1 MIRQLAQVDLNLLVA
16 LDALLQEGSVT
27 KAARR
32 VGISQPAM
40 SNALKRLR
48 KMLDDEILV
57 RSGSTMVPTP
67 RAMELA
73 GPVHDAL
80 TTIQQALESRSS
92 FDPGQAK
99 GRFAL
104 AGSDYTSLVLLPD
117 LVETLREKAPGMELA
132 VLNLPTELPARALES
147 GEVHLAVGVFREVP
161 GNHVQR
167 ALFRDRFVCV
177 TRKGHPRI
185 QGPLDLDTYCDM
197 DHVLISPRGRGPGV
211 VDHFLEREGRRRRVA
226 LRVPHFLVA
235 PLVVSRSDMV
245 LTLASRVACRLA
257 EHLELDVHSPPL
269 ELPTFTVRM
278 VWHAR
283 FQHDPAHRFLR
294 QQVAEAAASVGEA
307 VTCS

>member
-1 MIRQLAQVDLNLLVA
+1 VSPLAGVDLNLLVA
-16 LDALLQEGSVT
+16 LDALMQEGSVT
-27 KAARR
+27 KAAVR
-32 VGISQPAM
+32 VGVSQPAM

-48 KMLDDEILV
+48 RTFDDELLV
-57 RSGSTMVPTP
+57 RSGSSMVPTP

-80 TTIQQALESRSS
+80 ATIQQALEARSS
-92 FDPGQAK
+92 FDPATAK
-99 GRFAL
+99 GRFKL
-104 AGSDYTSLVLLPD
+104 ASSDYAELVLLPE
-117 LVETLREKAPGMELA
+117 LVQALSADAPGMELA

-177 TRKGHPRI
+177 TRKDHPALK
-185 QGPLDLDTYCDM
+185 GGLDLDTYCRL
-197 DHVLISPRGRGPGV
+197 DHMLVSPRGRGPGV
-211 VDHFLEREGRRRRVA
+211 VDHFLEREGRKRRVA

-235 PLVVSRSDMV
+235 PLVVARSEMV

-257 EHLELDVHSPPL
+257 EVLEMDIHEPPL
-269 ELPTFTVRM
+269 KLPTFTTRM

-283 FQHDPAHRFLR
+283 YQHDPAHRFLR
-294 QQVAEAAASVGEA
+294 TRLAEAASSVGEA
-307 VTCS
+307 GACS